1 MFVKFRLWLIQVMI
15 NHVSA
20 TRPLQQQSE
29 RGIAYP
35 DDSYYVFSLSSLLRM
50 QFIYTEP
57 LQLIKTKLQTAGS
70 VWSSSI
76 HIMLRKTS
84 SRGHAGVNGTTI
96 CVAVCCTDILFD
108 LNTGEFSSHSL
119 YITLYLRRRRKK
131 ANCTFHWLFFFSSLI
146 SNHLPPSFPGTFGI
160 LHLYYVPLAASV
172 WDFLILTSST
182 KESHLQGP
190 MG

>member
-1 MFVKFRLWLIQVMI
+1 MI

-50 QFIYTEP
+50 QFIYTGP

-96 CVAVCCTDILFD
+96 CVAVCCKDILFD

-131 ANCTFHWLFFFSSLI
+131 ANCTFHWLFFFLF
-146 SNHLPPSFPGTFGI
+146 SNKQPSTSFLSRYIWHFAFVLCPFGSPCLGFPYI
-160 LHLYYVPLAASV
+160 N
-172 WDFLILTSST
+172 I
-182 KESHLQGP
+182 
-190 MG
+190 